1 MAEPMTA
8 AQMLPLLQVWKDRHA
23 ELSAQMDALATPLGG
38 TFDGPLFNAVWMTWD
53 AYTDQLAHRLGD
65 QGDWLQWFVS
75 ENDMG
80 AKGLEVHS
88 LTRSLKVRTLRQLA
102 SLIVGNRA

>member
-8 AQMLPLLQVWKDRHA
+8 AQMLPLLQAWKDRHA
-23 ELSAQMDALATPLGG
+23 ELSTQMDALAAPLGG
-38 TFDGPLFNAVWMTWD
+38 TFDSPLFNAVWMTWD

-65 QGDWLQWFVS
+65 QGEWLQWFVS